1 MFVKPKPLT
10 PEVKI
15 EIEVL
20 NLAWRLFQAEY
31 QDRLKWIDAGTEVQQ
46 RFLQK
51 ARSEIDLP
59 DNAKVPIHR

>member
-10 PEVKI
+10 PEVKA

-31 QDRLKWIDAGTEVQQ
+31 QGRIQWIDAGKTIQQ
-46 RFLQK
+46 RYMEK
-51 ARSEIDLP
+51 AKQAIEASGNE
-59 DNAKVPIHR
+59 